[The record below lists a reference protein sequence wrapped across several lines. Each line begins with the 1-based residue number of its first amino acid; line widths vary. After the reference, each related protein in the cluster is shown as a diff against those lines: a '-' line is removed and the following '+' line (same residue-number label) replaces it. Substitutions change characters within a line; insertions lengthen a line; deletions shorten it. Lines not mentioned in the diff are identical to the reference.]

1 MTNSVD
7 PDQTAPIGAILSG
20 STLFTSKLKLVVYV
34 RQLFAADN
42 FSRRHF
48 SDAFF
53 LGALRVNDV
62 LLKTLRI
69 YKELLIGSLKD
80 VQRVT
85 A

>member
-7 PDQTAPIGAILSG
+7 PEQTAPIGAVRSG
-20 STLFTSKLKLVVYV
+20 STLFASILRFVSNV

-53 LGALRVNDV
+53 CALTVKFKVKVPPFVGD
-62 LLKTLRI
+62 
-69 YKELLIGSLKD
+69 SL
-80 VQRVT
+80 
-85 A
+85 